1 MSFRLLIKHIFRRLP
16 AGVLTKPDTL
26 TRGATSA
33 RQKWKDVL
41 SGKEHGLNLG
51 YYCVKLSDD
60 AERAKN
66 LPRVGR
72 EDAERIFFKTTEP
85 WSELQS
91 TLGARFGVRNTVV
104 DLSTQLSLMLDLA

>member
-1 MSFRLLIKHIFRRLP
+1 MYLSFFFCRLP

-26 TRGATSA
+26 TKGATSA

-41 SGKEHGLNLG
+41 SGKEHVLNLG

-72 EDAERIFFKTTEP
+72 EDAERVFFKTTEP
-85 WSELQS
+85 WSDLQS
-91 TLGARFGVRNTVV
+91 TLGGRVGVRNTVV
-104 DLSTQLSLMLDLA
+104 DLSTQLSHLLDLA